1 MNEEI
6 HLTCGEQGNQMKSKI
21 EWTKNQRKVINE
33 VARVNMFLGGIA
45 ACGILGFIAAV
56 TAALFD
62 FTIVLTF

>member
-1 MNEEI
+1 
-6 HLTCGEQGNQMKSKI
+6 MKSKI
-21 EWTKNQRKVINE
+21 KWTEDQRKVITE